1 MHADACRTGAPDPAL
16 SSLHALTDH
25 ESEEAQRPRHDRHR
39 LGDQRARTPLKRA
52 QGVLVA
58 AARAPREQQRAVGRE
73 GESTDRAL
81 EAWLWAITARAA
93 TIGCTSAD
101 IRTVADVYA
110 ASQ

>member
-1 MHADACRTGAPDPAL
+1 MTIQESPNSQAKFSFRYRGHRTGVHTD
-16 SSLHALTDH
+16 LHT
-25 ESEEAQRPRHDRHR
+25 
-39 LGDQRARTPLKRA
+39 GKFT

-58 AARAPREQQRAVGRE
+58 AARAPRERQRAVGRE

-81 EAWLWAITARAA
+81 EAWLRGITARAA

-101 IRTVADVYA
+101 INTSAGTVADLYA

>member
-1 MHADACRTGAPDPAL
+1 MDG
-16 SSLHALTDH
+16 

-39 LGDQRARTPLKRA
+39 LGEQRARTPLKRA

-58 AARAPREQQRAVGRE
+58 AARSPREQQRAVGRE

-101 IRTVADVYA
+101 INTSAGTVADVYA